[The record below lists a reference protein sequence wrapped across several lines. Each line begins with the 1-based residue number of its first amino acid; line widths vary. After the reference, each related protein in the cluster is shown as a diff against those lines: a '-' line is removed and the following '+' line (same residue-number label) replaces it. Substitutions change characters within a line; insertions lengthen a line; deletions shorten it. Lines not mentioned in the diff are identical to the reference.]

1 MNMTQGILV
10 KIMIWYI
17 LLVIFYHFFEATRGI
32 IWLSGIISLD
42 LDDEGLY
49 LSVKSNRILTGQDK
63 DQ

>member
-17 LLVIFYHFFEATRGI
+17 LLVIFYHFFEAI
-32 IWLSGIISLD
+32 IGTLWLSGIISLD

-49 LSVKSNRILTGQDK
+49 LSVKNNRILTNQDK